1 MNLPVPDFPTWWA
14 EQLRRADQATD
25 EALEQLDALRAPPC
39 RVPSPQRLAVDTLI
53 VELLTRLSRF
63 AEIEALLPALAAAL
77 PAAEPLQRARFL
89 ALRASQHVRMSR
101 LDAAV
106 ADLVAL
112 ADTLRAAPEP
122 RLQLWHALALGQLLM
137 GQHQPLRALERLRDA
152 LALAEPLD
160 ARYAQLLAWLRLAHA
175 HLALGQRPA
184 QQAALDQLVARAQQ
198 WSSRHAECN
207 ARIERAMLA
216 IDTGRAAAAE
226 ADLVQAAALIPTLP
240 GWQQRYEKELRCA
253 RAYQAAAAE
262 RWDEAAALMLTVVEL
277 DRRIGARQQLL
288 RRLHRLVDWQRRAGQ
303 PEAALGAQ
311 AEVNTLELVIA
322 REAQAQALQA
332 RIEGLERDQA
342 RQEQERLQRHADELQ
357 RANLALAEALG
368 AQQDLQEELLAGSRQ
383 AALTALFSGLAR
395 ELHTPLGNARVA
407 LDSLRA
413 TAVQTRHSLQQG
425 QLGRSGL
432 QAALVQ
438 VDEGGALAQRSLDR
452 VLELLGRLEEIDPG
466 AAPPLELRR
475 RLAEVAER
483 AWRRSRAA
491 ERGLLLHLQGGE
503 LETVRARTL
512 EELLA
517 LLFEN
522 CALHAYPDPQ
532 DRLVSVQA
540 ECTDGR
546 WRLRV
551 ADQGCGIAPER
562 LPHLF
567 DPYGGAAGS
576 GGGGLGLFRAQA
588 LVVARLK
595 GRIRVHSQ
603 PGQGTECEIEWHP
616 LEGA

>member
-1 MNLPVPDFPTWWA
+1 MSAPGTDFATWWT

-25 EALEQLDALRAPPC
+25 EAVEQLADLRSPPGP
-39 RVPSPQRLAVDTLI
+39 VPAAQRLAVDTLI

-63 AEIEALLPALAAAL
+63 AEIEALLPELAAAL
-77 PAAEPLQRARFL
+77 PVAEPLQRARFL

-112 ADTLRAAPEP
+112 AETQQAAPEP

-137 GQHQPLRALERLRDA
+137 GQHQPQRALDCLRDA

-175 HLALGQRPA
+175 HLALGQRA
-184 QQAALDQLVARAQQ
+184 QQEAALDRLVALAQQ
-198 WSSRHAECN
+198 WRSGHAECN

-216 IDTGRAAAAE
+216 IDTGRAADAE
-226 ADLVQAAALIPTLP
+226 ADLARAAALIPALP
-240 GWQQRYEKELRCA
+240 GWQQRFEKELRCA
-253 RAYQAAAAE
+253 RAYQAAAAGH
-262 RWDEAAALMLTVVEL
+262 WAEAAALMQTVVEL

-288 RRLHRLVDWQRRAGQ
+288 RRLHRLVDWLRRAGQ
-303 PEAALGAQ
+303 PEAALGVQ

-342 RQEQERLQRHADELQ
+342 RQEQERLQRHTDELK
-357 RANLALAEALG
+357 RANLALAEALA

-395 ELHTPLGNARVA
+395 ELHTPLGNARMA
-407 LDSLRA
+407 LGSLRA
-413 TAVQTRHSLQQG
+413 TAAQTQQRLQQG
-425 QLGRSGL
+425 QLGRASL
-432 QAALVQ
+432 QAALAQ
-438 VDEGGALAQRSLDR
+438 VDEGSALAQRGLER

-466 AAPPLELRR
+466 ATPPLELRCR
-475 RLAEVAER
+475 VAEVAER

-491 ERGLLLHLQGGE
+491 EQGLRLQLQGGE

-522 CALHAYPDPQ
+522 CARHAYAEPQ
-532 DRLVSVQA
+532 GQAVSLLA
-540 ECTDGR
+540 ECQEGR

-551 ADQGCGIAPER
+551 ADQGRGIAPER
-562 LPHLF
+562 LPRLF
-567 DPYGGAAGS
+567 DAYGGGS
-576 GGGGLGLFRAQA
+576 GEGLGLFRAQA

-603 PGQGTECEIEWHP
+603 PGQGTVCEIEWHP
-616 LEGA
+616 LEAD